1 MSLYEQIGGA
11 ETIAALVPRLYA
23 RVLTDHRLVSHFRG
37 RDMGW
42 LAYHQAQF
50 LTALLGG
57 PHTYEARGLRET
69 HLLIHITDPEFD
81 AFIEHLEAAAGS
93 LGIDP
98 RILTVLCE
106 HLQERREAV
115 VALPARRPAD

>member
-1 MSLYEQIGGA
+1 MSLYERIGGA

-23 RVLTDHRLVSHFRG
+23 RVLTDHRLVSRFRG

-57 PHTYEARGLRET
+57 PNTYEARGLRET
-69 HLLIHITDPEFD
+69 HLLLRITEAEFD

-98 RILTVLCE
+98 RILAVLCD
-106 HLQERREAV
+106 HLQEQREAV
-115 VALPARRPAD
+115 VTLPAHEPSD